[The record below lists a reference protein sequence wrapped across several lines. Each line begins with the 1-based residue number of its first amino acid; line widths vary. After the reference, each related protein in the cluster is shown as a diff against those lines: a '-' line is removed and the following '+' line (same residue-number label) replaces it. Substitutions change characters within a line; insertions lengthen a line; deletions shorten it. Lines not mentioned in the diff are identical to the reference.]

1 MVKPNT
7 PITGQ
12 HPLDISSSK
21 WDGKD
26 AKSIQQV
33 ISPLQVAERYQK
45 NNITSMLQEE
55 DITVVSQ
62 SVKKRNLNED
72 EIKKEK
78 DDVFISKRLDSIFTV
93 CREVPTTVKRILL
106 GKGSIPSD
114 FKCTFQKQITVT
126 VWFNC

>member
-26 AKSIQQV
+26 TKSIQQV
-33 ISPLQVAERYQK
+33 ISPLQVTERYQK

-72 EIKKEK
+72 AIKKEK
-78 DDVFISKRLDSIFTV
+78 DNVFILKRLDSIFTV

-114 FKCTFQKQITVT
+114 FKCIFQKQITLT
-126 VWFNC
+126 IWFNC